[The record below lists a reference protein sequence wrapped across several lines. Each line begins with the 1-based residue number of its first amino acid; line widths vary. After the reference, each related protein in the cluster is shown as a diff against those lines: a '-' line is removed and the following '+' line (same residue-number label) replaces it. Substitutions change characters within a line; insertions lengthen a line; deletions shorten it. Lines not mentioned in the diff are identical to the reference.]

1 MFLGII
7 LVSVFAF
14 YSVGQAAITT
24 PAGSSETVA
33 NQGILPR
40 SGPTAVLGI
49 SMTATAG
56 ETLTAVTVT
65 FTSTNSN
72 ELFTPATD
80 LAALALT
87 DSSGVAIYKDTAG
100 SIDGEFDSEDNFII
114 PSVLPNWAGNSVTIS
129 FAAQSVPSD
138 NTTAGNVGPDFF
150 VVIRTSDNISGEYYG
165 GTGGDKRDK
174 FTVSFP
180 TASIQFDGAGRTPTG
195 TTITDTITA
204 EAEAWDLYPVIGY
217 GYSHT
222 EDPFCFPD
230 SQIRPRWDKGP
241 ASTETWRYF
250 NWPPMDE
257 CLPLEKNT
265 CVLGIACAGGT
276 NNNPERIKSLDITF
290 RDVNDDGSFDPRTM
304 LDNFSWA
311 KGQNYHGVILYK
323 DSDGDGVWSST
334 DVLVDLFSFS
344 WTTVDED
351 LDGHIDT
358 YTLTYNVDTTDA
370 DSIIPT
376 VASGKSAYFVVIRA
390 DSGYTDESGFTG
402 DGEGIA
408 FGTKLRAYLLNNKVI
423 FEHAGNGVGNNTEP
437 STAGQVSTDIFA
449 VCRLR
454 DYIAISYSVSHID
467 ATSPATPVLGINVC
481 DTADTRVLQFN
492 DEYIQSVKVYFSN
505 IGAFDPADLR
515 PLSSGANSGVS
526 LWKDSGSAG
535 YIGTF
540 NESTVSDACI
550 EIQTPTWTWDA
561 VKGEYYVILEPKN
574 LQDIPPDD
582 TWDGGYRGD
591 NYFVCVRTS
600 ETISYNDQF
609 RAKIYADGITFLHN
623 TNNSPNL
630 LITSDIISTNVPTFL
645 TNLTTGD
652 QIIAKESEP
661 VPIFGINLIDSTGTR
676 TFSHL
681 IVEFYD
687 QGGFNPATDLAAM
700 SADNISSGLA
710 LYKDANGNGQFDAGT
725 DTLVT
730 LSSAPYYAG
739 VTGHPIQI
747 EMDFLANQPIPL
759 TDTGTDL
766 GPDYFVVIRTSSY
779 INDGDKFSVGIVS
792 WAEPEGKGAI
802 LFDDGSYYSYER
814 LESNTLTASST
825 ALTASIS
832 GYLKDGSARPIT
844 GATVTLSGDASSV
857 YTTESTGYYAFSSI
871 PYGSYTVTPS
881 LSGWTFSP
889 LKKDF
894 APLNSDQTQDF
905 TGTPSVTY
913 SIAGNVKDYW
923 GTNMS
928 GVSITY
934 QGNISFSTPTDA
946 SGNYTLLSVPS
957 GAGTVTPS
965 KSDWAFD
972 PASRSY
978 TLIADETN
986 QDFTGLVVISI
997 TSGPTG
1003 SPALVNPG
1011 GSVQCSVT
1019 ASNILDKPMT
1029 YNWQAEAGTFNDS
1042 TAQNPVWT
1050 APTTYNPLYCIGGFC
1065 YYEISV
1071 TVSCDGGMSA
1081 TSSYVQEGVA
1091 PPAPTEP
1098 APEEGGSY
1106 TCFIATASYGTPMAK
1121 EVRSLCK
1128 FRDQI
1133 LLKDPLGREFVKFY
1147 YATSPAIA
1155 DFIRNRPGLKA
1166 MVREALKPLVWLS
1179 KITTKED

>member
-1 MFLGII
+1 MKKIMFLGII

-14 YSVGQAAITT
+14 YSVGQSAVTVT
-24 PAGSSETVA
+24 VEKLTVA
-33 NQGILPR
+33 NQGILPL
-40 SGPTAVLGI
+40 SGKTEIFKIGVKSDQPGTESFASCNVSFTSVQGFSAGTDLLLIGNYGPGGDTTDAV
-49 SMTATAG
+49 AG
-56 ETLTAVTVT
+56 AFGLTLYRNSSYNQAFADAVFDTSDIPYSCNLSGSYTLTL
-65 FTSTNSN
+65 N
-72 ELFTPATD
+72 P
-80 LAALALT
+80 ALT
-87 DSSGVAIYKDTAG
+87 LNQNIQYT
-100 SIDGEFDSEDNFII
+100 
-114 PSVLPNWAGNSVTIS
+114 
-129 FAAQSVPSD
+129 
-138 NTTAGNVGPDFF
+138 FF
-150 VVIRTSDNISGEYYG
+150 VVIKTSDDISSAYYG
-165 GTGGDKRDK
+165 IDNRDK
-174 FTVSFP
+174 FYATSGTVV
-180 TASIQFDGAGRTPTG
+180 AGAIGYATG
-195 TTITDTITA
+195 VATDTITA

-505 IGAFDPADLR
+505 IGAFEPADLR

-802 LFDDGSYYSYER
+802 LFDDGSYSYER